1 MSYEDFDIDFISSY
15 SQTPVSTVR
24 ITSRSK
30 ASEIELKAKDVL
42 DQEQLEKLQ
51 NIRKRRVK
59 SGGTTRSGM
68 GKKN

>member
-42 DQEQLEKLQ
+42 DKEQLEKLQ

-59 SGGTTRSGM
+59 SGGTRSTAS
-68 GKKN
+68 KD

>member
-42 DQEQLEKLQ
+42 DKEQLEKLQ

-59 SGGTTRSGM
+59 SGGTRSTAA
-68 GKKN
+68 KD